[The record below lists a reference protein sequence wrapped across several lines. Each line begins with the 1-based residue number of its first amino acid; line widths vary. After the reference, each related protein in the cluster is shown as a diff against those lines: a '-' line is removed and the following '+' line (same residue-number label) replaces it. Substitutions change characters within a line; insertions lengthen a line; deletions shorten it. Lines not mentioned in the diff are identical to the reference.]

1 MYMFVYVAVQFCPW
15 FKLYF
20 PLFLGMVIYGSE
32 FETNENKIN
41 YLNQG

>member
-1 MYMFVYVAVQFCPW
+1 MFVYVAVQFCPW

-20 PLFLGMVIYGSE
+20 PLFWDMVIYGSE